1 LVFKKHM
8 VKRNKELELEALEE
22 MKKDGG
28 SQWVTDE
35 AAEKKME
42 MAGLEQ
48 EKADLDYCIEM
59 SKMQSEEMSKMQG
72 EEDQMMAEAMRL
84 SEQDFKNEQIEF
96 ERQMEEVK
104 KMSALEITE
113 IKAPAPEPE
122 QPKPTPKATEPK
134 IAEKPAPA
142 PASKMPDVTP
152 TKVEEP
158 AELHPMLAKIEA
170 ERRIMEKLTQERS
183 GPNQTSLPPVR
194 ASGLPSLGGS
204 GLPSLGPLRS
214 APPRNVDISKWETQ
228 KEEVEKKID
237 NFAQTQVPGSNNA
250 DTLKDRK
257 ARLLAQ
263 RQKLLEMKKVQ
274 RTEELKRYE
283 EFKNSGV
290 SGGEPIMA
298 EVKEQTVEGKKR
310 AEIYSMMKN

>member
-1 LVFKKHM
+1 
-8 VKRNKELELEALEE
+8 

-28 SQWVTDE
+28 LQWVTDE

-42 MAGLEQ
+42 MAGLEK
-48 EKADLDYCIEM
+48 EKADLEYCIEM
-59 SKMQSEEMSKMQG
+59 SKIQSDEMSKMQG
-72 EEDQMMAEAMRL
+72 EEDQMIAEAMRL

-104 KMSALEITE
+104 KMSVLEIIE
-113 IKAPAPEPE
+113 IKAPAPE
-122 QPKPTPKATEPK
+122 QPKPTPKAPEPK

-142 PASKMPDVTP
+142 PATKMPNVAP

-158 AELHPMLAKIEA
+158 AELHPMLAKLEE

-183 GPNQTSLPPVR
+183 GPNQTTLPPVR
-194 ASGLPSLGGS
+194 VSGLPSLGGS
-204 GLPSLGPLRS
+204 GLPSLGPLKG
-214 APPRNVDISKWETQ
+214 APSRNVDISKWETQ

-237 NFAQTQVPGSNNA
+237 NFAKTQVPGSNNA

-263 RQKLLEMKKVQ
+263 RQKLLEMKKLQ

-283 EFKNSGV
+283 ELKNSGV
-290 SGGEPIMA
+290 TGGEPVMA

-310 AEIYSMMKN
+310 SEIYSMMKN

>member
-1 LVFKKHM
+1 M

-48 EKADLDYCIEM
+48 EKADLEYCIEM
-59 SKMQSEEMSKMQG
+59 SKMQSDEMSKMQG
-72 EEDQMMAEAMRL
+72 EEEQMIAEAMRL
-84 SEQDFKNEQIEF
+84 SEQEFKDEQIEF

-113 IKAPAPEPE
+113 IKAPAPE
-122 QPKPTPKATEPK
+122 QPVPTPKAPEPK
-134 IAEKPAPA
+134 VAEKPAPA
-142 PASKMPDVTP
+142 PATKMPDVAP

-158 AELHPMLAKIEA
+158 ADLHPMLAKLEE

-183 GPNQTSLPPVR
+183 SPNHTSMSPVR
-194 ASGLPSLGGS
+194 VSGLPSLGGS
-204 GLPSLGPLRS
+204 GLPSLGPLKG
-214 APPRNVDISKWETQ
+214 APSRNVDISKWETQ

-237 NFAQTQVPGSNNA
+237 NFAKTQVPGSNNA

-263 RQKLLEMKKVQ
+263 RQKLLEMKKLQ

-283 EFKNSGV
+283 EIKNSGV
-290 SGGEPIMA
+290 TGGEPVMA

-310 AEIYSMMKN
+310 SEIYSMMKN

>member
-1 LVFKKHM
+1 M

-59 SKMQSEEMSKMQG
+59 SKMQSDEMSKMQG

-122 QPKPTPKATEPK
+122 QPKPTPKAPEPK
-134 IAEKPAPA
+134 IAEKPAPP

-283 EFKNSGV
+283 EIKNSGV
-290 SGGEPIMA
+290 TGGEPVMA